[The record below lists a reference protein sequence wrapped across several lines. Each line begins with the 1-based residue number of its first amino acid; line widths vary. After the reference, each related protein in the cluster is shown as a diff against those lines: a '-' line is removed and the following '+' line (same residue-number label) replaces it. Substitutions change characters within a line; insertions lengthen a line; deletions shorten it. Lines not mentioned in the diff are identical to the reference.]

1 MTTGLTRPTPT
12 PARAYAGSPHA
23 PTRPTPTPVW
33 PFPLAPLPGPPLD
46 RLPFNP
52 DNCEDA
58 PL

>member
-1 MTTGLTRPTPT
+1 MTTGPT
-12 PARAYAGSPHA
+12 PARAHAGSPYA
-23 PTRPTPTPVW
+23 PTRPTPVW

-52 DNCEDA
+52 NNFEDA